1 MDEEQSYWDSEEK
14 SYFKIHY
21 GKALIFESV
30 DYTLDL
36 NYYTLNDVEY
46 S

>member
-1 MDEEQSYWDSEEK
+1 MKNNPIGIQK
-14 SYFKIHY
+14 KNLILKIHY